1 MSVSIKEE
9 IVEQLDKLPVGLQ
22 KRVLDFTQ
30 ALILSMP
37 KGLSGKD
44 LKKFVGI
51 ISPEDAK
58 AIEKAIEEG
67 CEQVDQLDELFDHA
81 IVTGKL
87 DDIGI

>member
-44 LKKFVGI
+44 LIKFVGI

-58 AIEKAIEEG
+58 AIEEVIEEG
-67 CEQVDQLDELFDHA
+67 CEDA
-81 IVTGKL
+81 
-87 DDIGI
+87 

>member
-1 MSVSIKEE
+1 MSISIKEE
-9 IVEQLDKLPVGLQ
+9 ISEQLDKLPVGLQ

-30 ALILSMP
+30 ALVLSMP

-44 LKKFVGI
+44 IKKFVGI

-67 CEQVDQLDELFDHA
+67 CEQVDINKFGFY
-81 IVTGKL
+81 VTTHKCR
-87 DDIGI
+87 

>member
-1 MSVSIKEE
+1 MSISIKEE
-9 IVEQLDKLPVGLQ
+9 IVEQLDKLPIGLQ

-44 LKKFVGI
+44 IKKFVGI

-58 AIEKAIEEG
+58 AIEEAIEEG
-67 CEQVDQLDELFDHA
+67 CEQVDINEFGFY
-81 IVTGKL
+81 VTTHKCR
-87 DDIGI
+87 

>member
-1 MSVSIKEE
+1 MSISIKEE

-37 KGLSGKD
+37 KGLSGND

-58 AIEKAIEEG
+58 AIEEAIEEG
-67 CEQVDQLDELFDHA
+67 CEQVDLKELRWNVQKH
-81 IVTGKL
+81 TK
-87 DDIGI
+87 

>member
-1 MSVSIKEE
+1 MSISIKEE
-9 IVEQLDKLPVGLQ
+9 IIEQLDKLPVGLQ

-37 KGLSGKD
+37 RGLSGKD
-44 LKKFVGI
+44 LIKFVGI

>member
-9 IVEQLDKLPVGLQ
+9 IIEQLDKLPVRLQ

-30 ALILSMP
+30 ALILSIP

-67 CEQVDQLDELFDHA
+67 CEQVDIKELRWN
-81 IVTGKL
+81 V
-87 DDIGI
+87 